1 MFVYSVWFYKNMRTV
16 LFCEIW
22 IGTMRFMIEE
32 KERGALIIIASH
44 DKEFLYNIA
53 DKVYVLSDGYVKDND
68 VRGRN

>member
-1 MFVYSVWFYKNMRTV
+1 MLK
-16 LFCEIW
+16 EIL
-22 IGTMRFMIEE
+22 IEE

-68 VRGRN
+68 IRGRN